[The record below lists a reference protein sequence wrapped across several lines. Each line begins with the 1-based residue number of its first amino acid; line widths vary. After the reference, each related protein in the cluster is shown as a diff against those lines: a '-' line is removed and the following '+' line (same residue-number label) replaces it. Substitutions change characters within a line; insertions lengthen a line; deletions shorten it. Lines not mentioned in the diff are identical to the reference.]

1 MRSVF
6 ALLMAFMSYAV
17 AGASPLR
24 EIRAAWLVPSVDE
37 CGSVNDVRRVAD
49 AGFNTVLIR
58 MQSSSGVWWPSV
70 YEDYTV
76 TASLADSD
84 VPMAMIGEARDRRLA
99 AYAVV
104 RPDGSADADSL
115 SMLYREM
122 QLMYGFDGIV
132 IDISRLVDM
141 DFDDRY
147 HVIDRLTLDLTNE
160 FPHLATAVAYE
171 PGRSGAVAREASML
185 LDRGI
190 VDAVYLTDVTH
201 MPPRQLSEQ
210 WGDIDG
216 VVVTYKPGQT
226 VDARFQ
232 QSPWGIAWSSPDM
245 KLCSEISGDIFTSYA
260 HLPVNEMRPTVPDVP
275 VDVVQEYDGATYR
288 ITWKAPEY
296 IDEEAPVSYYSV
308 SIGDSFKQEIMPK
321 TTAYVFTYPSDN
333 PSLRFHVT
341 AWDVNS
347 GCSEPVAARIASDA
361 SDDMMAD
368 DSGHIEIV
376 CVNSHL
382 KLKSR
387 QMLGT
392 VEIYDLQGL
401 IMKSRRINRMSA
413 SINCS
418 DLAPGVYIVVMRGEN
433 EQAISRKFLLK

>member
-1 MRSVF
+1 
-6 ALLMAFMSYAV
+6 
-17 AGASPLR
+17 
-24 EIRAAWLVPSVDE
+24 
-37 CGSVNDVRRVAD
+37 
-49 AGFNTVLIR
+49 
-58 MQSSSGVWWPSV
+58 
-70 YEDYTV
+70 
-76 TASLADSD
+76 
-84 VPMAMIGEARDRRLA
+84 
-99 AYAVV
+99 
-104 RPDGSADADSL
+104 
-115 SMLYREM
+115 
-122 QLMYGFDGIV
+122 
-132 IDISRLVDM
+132 
-141 DFDDRY
+141 
-147 HVIDRLTLDLTNE
+147 
-160 FPHLATAVAYE
+160 
-171 PGRSGAVAREASML
+171 
-185 LDRGI
+185 
-190 VDAVYLTDVTH
+190 
-201 MPPRQLSEQ
+201 
-210 WGDIDG
+210 
-216 VVVTYKPGQT
+216 
-226 VDARFQ
+226 
-232 QSPWGIAWSSPDM
+232 M

-260 HLPVNEMRPTVPDVP
+260 HLPVNEMCPTVPDVP

-321 TTAYVFTYPSDN
+321 TTAFVLTYPSDN